1 MTETERPPSDPPQIP
16 MPSGARLVDS
26 EDLLQ
31 GAKTLVIRHAGE
43 YYRLIVTR
51 NDKLV
56 LHK

>member
-1 MTETERPPSDPPQIP
+1 MTETERPPSD
-16 MPSGARLVDS
+16 RLVDS